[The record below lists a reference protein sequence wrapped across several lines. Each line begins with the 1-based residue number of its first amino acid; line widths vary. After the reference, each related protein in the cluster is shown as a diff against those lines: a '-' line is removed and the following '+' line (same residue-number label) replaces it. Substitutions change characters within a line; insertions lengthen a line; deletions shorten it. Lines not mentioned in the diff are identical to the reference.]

1 MKPLKVAVASGKGG
15 TGKSCVAA
23 SLALGAGKVF
33 AIDADVEE
41 PNLALLLEAER
52 LETALVKQLT
62 PVVDEARCDFCGE
75 CARACR
81 FGAINVFGKRLPLV
95 SAELCHACGVCTMA
109 CPQKAISEVETP
121 IGELRRLRRGDISL
135 FEGRL
140 WLGQMNPVPVI
151 QAVMDLV
158 EEPEAPVIIDCAP
171 GTSCPMAAAVRRSDF
186 VLMVTEPTPFGRSDL
201 AMALEVVRDLNKPA
215 GVVLNRADLA
225 EADIEGLCRDFGVL
239 LMASLPFSRTVPEGY
254 ARGLAPAL
262 VDETWRTTMASL
274 WERIGREMEA

>member
-1 MKPLKVAVASGKGG
+1 MKPVKVAVASGKGG

-23 SLALGAGKVF
+23 SLALAAGSVF
-33 AIDADVEE
+33 AVDADVEE

-52 LETALVKQLT
+52 LDTALVKQPI
-62 PVVDEARCDFCGE
+62 PVVDETRCDFCGE

-95 SAELCHACGVCTMA
+95 SSQLCHACGVCTTV
-109 CPQKAISEVETP
+109 CPRKAISEVETP
-121 IGELRRLRRGDISL
+121 IGELRRGRRDNITL
-135 FEGRL
+135 LEGRL

-158 EEPEAPVIIDCAP
+158 EEPDMPAIIDCAP
-171 GTSCPMAAAVRRSDF
+171 GTSCPMAAAVRRADI
-186 VLMVTEPTPFGRSDL
+186 VLMVTEPTPFGRADL

-215 GVVLNRADLA
+215 GVILNRADLA
-225 EADIEGLCRDFGVL
+225 EADIEGLCRDFDVPL
-239 LMASLPFSRTVPEGY
+239 LARLPFSRTVAEGY

-274 WERIGREMEA
+274 WETLERGVLA